1 MSTDYTGQI
10 IQTAQQYG
18 VDPNLALAVAQQ
30 ESSLNPDA
38 ISPEGAIGL
47 FQLMPATA
55 SGLGVQPH
63 DPVQNID
70 GGIRYL
76 SQLLNQF
83 GGNVSLAL
91 AAYNAGPGNVRKY
104 GGVPPFAQT
113 QNNVASILGRLGGT
127 VSQAGTSAADTIA
140 GAVSQ
145 AGTGISDTISAILE
159 GGDSGGISPVAI
171 GALAVVG
178 LAALVVLTP
187 S

>member
-1 MSTDYTGQI
+1 MTDYTGQI

-38 ISPEGAIGL
+38 VSSEGAIGL

-55 SGLGVQPH
+55 AGLGVDPH
-63 DPVQNID
+63 DPIQNIQ

-76 SQLLNQF
+76 SQLLSRF

-91 AAYNAGPGNVRKY
+91 AGYNAGPGNVLKY
-104 GGVPPFAQT
+104 NGIPPFPET
-113 QNNVASILGRLGGT
+113 QNYVASILGKL
-127 VSQAGTSAADTIA
+127 
-140 GAVSQ
+140 GAVSS
-145 AGTGISDTISAILE
+145 AGTAVAEDTVSSSVPEIPGGE
-159 GGDSGGISPVAI
+159 GGGVSTIALV
-171 GALAVVG
+171 ALAVVVG
-178 LAALVVLTP
+178 VAALVVVTQ